1 MIEWTYSGAEPFCQR
16 WQDGYE
22 IPVNVTTE
30 EHDGR
35 PRWVYQR
42 VVTPAL
48 TTIDIWAA
56 VERDFGADPEVYAQA
71 IAAAQ
76 LVLLA

>member
-1 MIEWTYSGAEPFCQR
+1 MTDLTYSNTEPFCQR

-22 IPVNVTTE
+22 IPVTVTTE

-35 PRWVYQR
+35 TRWVYQR
-42 VVTPAL
+42 VITPAL
-48 TTIDIWAA
+48 TTIDIYAA
-56 VERDFGADPEVYAQA
+56 VEREFDGDVDIYNQA

-76 LVLLA
+76 QVLLA